1 MIEAR
6 NAVADLLDNRTL
18 AELRAQANPRELA
31 DMYHI

>member
-18 AELRAQANPRELA
+18 AELRAKTNPRQLA
-31 DMYHI
+31 DMYLI